1 MGCVRLWAGR
11 VCQAEVSAAA
21 ILEGSHDEPAVG
33 AGLSTISARESDG

>member
-1 MGCVRLWAGR
+1 MQRDI
-11 VCQAEVSAAA
+11 STAA